1 MIIILRSCK
10 ASKINAALAF
20 WLLKRYSNGASD
32 EELAKALDDLL
43 SCYVHPI
50 RAQSIHSTTGTL
62 YFYTFYSCFTS
73 LRTGCL
79 CYKGVDG
86 FDIDQIIENVSHLK
100 DIIRA
105 ICEVAGDVVN
115 DYAYNPISP
124 WW

>member
-1 MIIILRSCK
+1 ILRSCK

-43 SCYVHPI
+43 SCYCV
-50 RAQSIHSTTGTL
+50 
-62 YFYTFYSCFTS
+62 CF
-73 LRTGCL
+73 R
-79 CYKGVDG
+79 
-86 FDIDQIIENVSHLK
+86 DQIIENVSHLK

-115 DYAYNPISP
+115 DIPCG
-124 WW
+124 